1 MHDRQTDCTLTA
13 GNIGGTGEY
22 LMNKLDIP
30 LEAQKSINFGRLVSG
45 QDMDTNEVKQVHA
58 VDLGM
63 CLQLYSYS
71 WTINMPTNVVDLK
84 ADNKQ

>member
-1 MHDRQTDCTLTA
+1 MAVMSTTCTA

-58 VDLGM
+58 VDTASSGDVHTVTAE
-63 CLQLYSYS
+63 Q
-71 WTINMPTNVVDLK
+71 
-84 ADNKQ
+84 